1 MEYRWGLIGTG
12 GIAGEMAAALKNV
25 GGGVYG
31 VCSGHPESAQAFA
44 RRFGAERVYADA
56 AGMLADPAVDI
67 VYIATP
73 HNLHY
78 RYLMEAVRSGKH
90 VLCEKAITV
99 NSRQL
104 EEAAALAREKGVTV
118 MEAMTIYH
126 MPLYRKLRELVES
139 GALGKVKMVQVNFGI
154 CKEYDPQGRFFNKE
168 LAGGALLD
176 IGVYAVSFA
185 RWFLEKKPDVVLT
198 TPQYFETGVDEQ
210 SGILMKNDCGQMVV
224 TALAMRARQPKR
236 GVVAGEKGYIEV
248 EDYPRADTAAVV
260 YTADGRREQICAGE
274 TARALEYE
282 VLDMQKAV
290 SGDAGAGE
298 LGLTRDVTALL
309 SQIRNQWGMTYPF
322 EETRG

>member
-1 MEYRWGLIGTG
+1 MEYRWGMIGTG
-12 GIAGEMAAALKNV
+12 AIAGEMAAALQNV
-25 GGGVYG
+25 CGGVYG
-31 VCSGHPESAQAFA
+31 VCSGHPESARAFA
-44 RRFGAERVYADA
+44 RRFGARRVYADA
-56 AGMLADPAVDI
+56 AEMLADPAVDI

-73 HNLHY
+73 HSLHY
-78 RYLMEAVRSGKH
+78 RYLTEAIRSGKH

-104 EEAAALAREKGVTV
+104 EEAAALAREKGVAV
-118 MEAMTIYH
+118 MEAMTVYH
-126 MPLYRKLRELVES
+126 MPLYRKLRELLDS
-139 GALGKVKMVQVNFGI
+139 GALGKVKMVQVNFGS
-154 CKEYDPQGRFFNKE
+154 CKEYDPRGRFFSKE

-224 TALAMRARQPKR
+224 TGLTMRAKQPKR

-248 EDYPRADTAAVV
+248 ENYPRADTASVV
-260 YTADGRREQICAGE
+260 YTADGRREQIRAGE

-282 VLDMQKAV
+282 ALDMQRAV
-290 SGDAGAGE
+290 SGDAGVGE
-298 LGLTRDVTALL
+298 LDFTRDVSALL
-309 SQIRNQWGMTYPF
+309 SQIRNQWGMVYPF